1 MAAHFRICARLD
13 ESRVQLGTVS
23 IDRERGLFTVRPL
36 RRRRTYT
43 LPLDAVASMVV
54 GRVLRAEVLEA
65 RKKKRSQGTA

>member
-1 MAAHFRICARLD
+1 VAAHFRICARLD